1 MNRRNAANAYIAR
14 FEDVGHC
21 LAHDPD
27 SQDLIN
33 AIENRF
39 GVILTNDE
47 AQALRTP
54 AQLIDLI
61 LAKVESGEPTG
72 CMSQQ
77 AFHLIRR
84 AAQRSFGLPRQSISP
99 NSKLEEIVPRK
110 LRYARW
116 KGFGTNIGAVS
127 WPELKRSRV
136 TFVVL
141 ALLAVAV
148 FVFTSAQLAETGLA
162 NVLLSLTLA
171 IAFSIGL
178 VWITRPLKRTFP
190 VSCLTV
196 ADLVEWI
203 IAENP
208 QVIRHE
214 PKDWTRE
221 RVAATV
227 RRLIVEWSNERDF
240 TEHSLFYPTRMIT

>member
-21 LAHDPD
+21 LAHDPG

-77 AFHLIRR
+77 GFHLIRR

-171 IAFSIGL
+171 
-178 VWITRPLKRTFP
+178 
-190 VSCLTV
+190 
-196 ADLVEWI
+196 
-203 IAENP
+203 
-208 QVIRHE
+208 
-214 PKDWTRE
+214 
-221 RVAATV
+221 
-227 RRLIVEWSNERDF
+227 
-240 TEHSLFYPTRMIT
+240 